1 MFCDTQTADTHWNGL
16 LNFSLFYFLVFQR
29 AILSLVTQLH
39 WNILAQVFFYEP
51 SLLLA
56 RQWCKLLS
64 EKKKKLFKEHLPGAT
79 LLFWA
84 LAVFIKKSHTL
95 SPYTDK
101 VDNRKVILL

>member
-1 MFCDTQTADTHWNGL
+1 MQ
-16 LNFSLFYFLVFQR
+16 
-29 AILSLVTQLH
+29 AIK
-39 WNILAQVFFYEP
+39 W
-51 SLLLA
+51 
-56 RQWCKLLS
+56 
-64 EKKKKLFKEHLPGAT
+64 KKKKLFKEHLPGAT